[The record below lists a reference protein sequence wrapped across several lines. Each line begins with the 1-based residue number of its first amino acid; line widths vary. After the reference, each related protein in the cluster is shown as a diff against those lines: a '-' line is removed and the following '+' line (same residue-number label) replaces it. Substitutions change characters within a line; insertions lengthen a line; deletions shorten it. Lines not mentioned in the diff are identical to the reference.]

1 MEAIDEEIFFVDY
14 LTQAINPRTIGVIS
28 SATGDMK
35 YGRLSVAYDEISKS
49 ASEVSKWCLPAS

>member
-28 SATGDMK
+28 SATGDTK

-49 ASEVSKWCLPAS
+49 ASEVSK